1 MISFSLLDLI
11 IILAFFA
18 TVLFIGFYT
27 GRKTL
32 SDASDYLLYGRKLSL
47 FLFVAVNVSTWYG
60 GILGVGEFTYRY
72 GLVSWFTQGFPYYVF
87 AFLFAVFFAKKIR
100 EASLFTIP
108 DKLSEV
114 YGRNVGLVSAVIVF
128 VLVSPAPYL
137 LMTSNL
143 ISLLFRIDIIP
154 ALIISLLLSIVY
166 LIKGGFRSNIYV
178 DVFQFFVMFA
188 GFILV
193 VIFSAMK
200 FGTIDFLSSSVP
212 ENHLK
217 ITGGMSPTF
226 LIVWFLIAL
235 WTFADPGFHQ
245 RCYAAKTGNIA
256 KWGIIVSIF
265 FWALFDFLTT
275 ATGLFAKGVLP
286 NLENPV
292 LAFPLFAEQVL
303 PSGLKGIFYAALF
316 ATILSTQISF
326 LFLSGTTI
334 GRDFVYHGVVRLKRT
349 KPDLSRRSKSKPDL
363 SRQSKTKPDLS
374 RRSKTKPDL
383 SRRSKTK
390 PDESNLKTYTV
401 IGLIIS
407 GVIAILLVYFI
418 PSVIEIWYTIG
429 SLFIPGIILPVISA
443 YYPKLRVPSKII
455 LFEMVAAFITSTTW
469 YFIRS
474 EFARMPLLSEVE
486 PMLVGLVVAVLI
498 HLAGILIGKN

>member
-1 MISFSLLDLI
+1 MISFSPLDLI

-27 GRKTL
+27 GRKTVA
-32 SDASDYLLYGRKLSL
+32 DANDYLLSGRKLSL

-72 GLVSWFTQGFPYYVF
+72 GLVSWFTQGFPYYIFAFVF
-87 AFLFAVFFAKKIR
+87 ALFFAKKIR

-108 DKLSEV
+108 DKLTEV
-114 YGRNVGLVSAVIVF
+114 YGKNVGLVSAVIVF

-143 ISLLFRIDIIP
+143 ISLLFRIDIVP
-154 ALIISLLLSIVY
+154 ALLISLLLSIVY
-166 LIKGGFRSNIYV
+166 LIKGGFRSNVYV

-188 GFILV
+188 GFILI
-193 VIFSAMK
+193 VIFSGVK

-212 ENHLK
+212 KSHLQL
-217 ITGGMSPTF
+217 TGGMSPAF
-226 LIVWFLIAL
+226 IIVWFLIAL

-245 RCYAAKTGNIA
+245 RSYAAKSGNIA
-256 KWGIIVSIF
+256 KWGIIISIF
-265 FWALFDFLTT
+265 FFAFFDFLTT
-275 ATGLFAKGVLP
+275 TTGLFAKAILP

-292 LAFPLFAEQVL
+292 LSFPLFAEKVL
-303 PSGLKGIFYAALF
+303 PSGMKGIFYAALF

-334 GRDFVYHGVVRLKRT
+334 GRDFVYRI
-349 KPDLSRRSKSKPDL
+349 SKDD
-363 SRQSKTKPDLS
+363 T
-374 RRSKTKPDL
+374 
-383 SRRSKTK
+383 
-390 PDESNLKTYTV
+390 ESNLKVYTI
-401 IGLIIS
+401 IGLLIS
-407 GVIAILLVYFI
+407 GVVAILLAYFI

-429 SLFIPGIILPVISA
+429 SLFIPGIILPVVSA
-443 YYPKLRVPSKII
+443 YYPKLRVSNKLI
-455 LFEMVAAFITSTTW
+455 LIELITSFITSTTW

-474 EFARMPLLSEVE
+474 KFSNFAVLNEVE
-486 PMLVGLVVAVLI
+486 PMLIGLLFAVGI
-498 HLAGILIGKN
+498 HLFGLLFKE